1 MLLLARTM
9 GMTAD
14 ELAEKMSASEFFEH
28 WADYLIDP
36 WGEQRADL
44 RSGVIAALLHNVNR
58 GRGEATKSPSDYILY
73 KPDAP
78 DEKELRRK
86 MIKKQRRR

>member
-1 MLLLARTM
+1 M

-14 ELAEKMSASEFFEH
+14 ELSERMSASEFFEH

-44 RSGVIAALLHNVNR
+44 RSGVISAILYNVHR
-58 GRGEATKSPSDYILY
+58 ARGEPKKSAADFIIYR
-73 KPDAP
+73 PDAP
-78 DEKELRRK
+78 DEAELRKRARK
-86 MIKKQRRR
+86 RKRR

>member
-9 GMTAD
+9 GMTVD
-14 ELAEKMSASEFFEH
+14 ELGARMSAAEFFEH

-44 RSGVIAALLHNVNR
+44 RSGVVA
-58 GRGEATKSPSDYILY
+58 SILY
-73 KPDAP
+73 NVYRAKGKSEKSASDFVLYRPDAP
-78 DEKELRRK
+78 DEAELRKRARK
-86 MIKKQRRR
+86 RKRR